1 MDHRRAG
8 KLRSLNVWVLTA
20 LGAVILIFYIRQ
32 TDNFLLFLLLL
43 LVILMDLWLTW
54 GWDRRR
60 RRRAE
65 KNAAVRGEYRL
76 EIREDCIA
84 YGEEKIKAGY
94 TDAKARLLCSEKVYV
109 LKMRRDALILP
120 RRIMNPEQQE
130 RLEDIMKRNHVPI
143 TEIQIERRE

>member
-1 MDHRRAG
+1 MDYRRAG

-43 LVILMDLWLTW
+43 LVILMDLWMTW
-54 GWDRRR
+54 GWDRGR

-65 KNAAVRGEYRL
+65 KYAAVRGEYRV
-76 EIREDCIA
+76 EIREDCVL
-84 YGEEKIKAGY
+84 YGEEETKVRYKE
-94 TDAKARLLCSEKVYV
+94 AKPRLICSEKIYV
-109 LKMRRDALILP
+109 LKMKRDALILP
-120 RRIMNPEQQE
+120 RRVMNPEQQE
-130 RLEDIMKRNHVPI
+130 RLEEIMRRKHVPI